1 MFHSNGI
8 KVAYERTEY
17 PYLNINKLSFQYMK
31 VELYFRLFLNR
42 VDYIY
47 VISKALKDLFEKKLP
62 KQRKLGRI
70 QILNMLV
77 EPDRFATNHNND
89 QSEI

>member
-1 MFHSNGI
+1 
-8 KVAYERTEY
+8 
-17 PYLNINKLSFQYMK
+17 MK